1 MDPNVEKR
9 MGELMT
15 LIDSSIQLTDDREEL
30 IMLACAML
38 QRTTELLDST
48 IGVSGRKILL
58 KDLVWRNNQKI

>member
-48 IGVSGRKILL
+48 IGISGRKILL
-58 KDLVWRNNQKI
+58 KDLV

>member
-58 KDLVWRNNQKI
+58 KDLV